1 MYVVPHGRNSAA
13 LVLFRDP
20 AYDKQQMPL
29 PLILVPLAVAGGS
42 AVAQT
47 VAKLKSHAKLNTLR
61 DELEELESRHRDEMR
76 LQHDRQRELCLLL
89 GLPEPDLPS
98 VLQAP
103 EQPEVAEPPE
113 PRWRRI
119 LRRRTR
125 TLADGSPHSRL
136 AIIGRHGGSFAASAI
151 WRTFGAP
158 IMNILRP
165 VLTRLLTFL
174 PRLAAFGGTGG
185 SIAASTGLRFA
196 LGAFTI
202 VGIILGP
209 VFAAWSI
216 VSEVRNVR
224 NARRELEATRAQRQ
238 AELTS
243 YAART
248 RQLQEQLAAAQDAG
262 AI

>member
-1 MYVVPHGRNSAA
+1 
-13 LVLFRDP
+13 
-20 AYDKQQMPL
+20 MPL

-47 VAKLKSHAKLNTLR
+47 VAKLKSHARLNELR
-61 DELEELESRHRDEMR
+61 DELEEIESRHRQEIRQHYERQVDLCRR
-76 LQHDRQRELCLLL
+76 LD
-89 GLPEPDLPS
+89 LPEPELPD
-98 VLQAP
+98 VLQQP
-103 EQPEVAEPPE
+103 EQAEVSESPE
-113 PRWRRI
+113 PRWRRL

-125 TLADGSPHSRL
+125 TVADGSPHSRL
-136 AIIGRHGGSFAASAI
+136 GIIGRHAGSFAAGAV

-165 VLTRLLTFL
+165 ILMRLLTFL

-202 VGIILGP
+202 VGIVLGP
-209 VFAAWSI
+209 VFAAWAI
-216 VSEVRNVR
+216 VSEIRNVR
-224 NARRELEATRAQRQ
+224 KAKRELETTRAERQ
-238 AELTS
+238 AELAR

-248 RQLQEQLAAAQDAG
+248 RQLQIRLAADPD
-262 AI
+262 

>member
-1 MYVVPHGRNSAA
+1 
-13 LVLFRDP
+13 
-20 AYDKQQMPL
+20 MPL

-47 VAKLKSHAKLNTLR
+47 VAKLKSHARLNELR
-61 DELEELESRHRDEMR
+61 DELDELESRHRQEIR
-76 LQHDRQRELCLLL
+76 KLYERQVDLCKQL
-89 GLPEPDLPS
+89 GLPEPGLPEALRAS
-98 VLQAP
+98 RQSEA
-103 EQPEVAEPPE
+103 AEPPA
-113 PRWRRI
+113 PRWRRM
-119 LRRRTR
+119 LKRRTR

-136 AIIGRHGGSFAASAI
+136 GIIGRHAGSFAAGAV

-165 VLTRLLTFL
+165 VIVRILTFL

-202 VGIILGP
+202 VGIVLGP
-209 VFAAWSI
+209 IFAAWAI
-216 VSEVRNVR
+216 VSEIRNVR
-224 NARRELEATRAQRQ
+224 KARRELDTTRAQRQ
-238 AELTS
+238 AELTR

-248 RQLQEQLAAAQDAG
+248 RRLQAELEAAPDLG
-262 AI
+262 

>member
-1 MYVVPHGRNSAA
+1 
-13 LVLFRDP
+13 
-20 AYDKQQMPL
+20 MPL

-47 VAKLKSHAKLNTLR
+47 VAKLRSHARLNELR
-61 DELEELESRHRDEMR
+61 DELEELESRHREEIR
-76 LQHDRQRELCLLL
+76 QHYDRQVALCRQLR
-89 GLPEPDLPS
+89 LPEPELPE
-98 VLQAP
+98 VLRVS
-103 EQPEVAEPPE
+103 EQPAASEPPA
-113 PRWRRI
+113 PRWRLLLKRQ
-119 LRRRTR
+119 RR
-125 TLADGSPHSRL
+125 TLADGSPHSKL
-136 AIIGRHGGSFAASAI
+136 GIIGRHAGSFAAGAV

-165 VLTRLLTFL
+165 MLTRLLTFL

-209 VFAAWSI
+209 VFAAWAI
-216 VSEVRNVR
+216 VSEIRNVR
-224 NARRELEATRAQRQ
+224 KARRELEVTRSERY
-238 AELTS
+238 AELAR

-248 RQLQEQLAAAQDAG
+248 RQLQMRPAAAEDSDPA
-262 AI
+262 

>member
-1 MYVVPHGRNSAA
+1 
-13 LVLFRDP
+13 
-20 AYDKQQMPL
+20 MPL

-47 VAKLKSHAKLNTLR
+47 VAKLKSHARLNELR
-61 DELEELESRHRDEMR
+61 DELDELESRHRQEVR
-76 LQHDRQRELCLLL
+76 QHFERQLALCQQLD
-89 GLPEPDLPS
+89 LPEPELPD
-98 VLQAP
+98 VLRVSGQSEA
-103 EQPEVAEPPE
+103 VEPPA
-113 PRWRRI
+113 PRWRRM
-119 LRRRTR
+119 LKRRTR

-136 AIIGRHGGSFAASAI
+136 GIIGRHAGSFAAGAV

-165 VLTRLLTFL
+165 VIVRILTFL

-202 VGIILGP
+202 VGIVLGP
-209 VFAAWSI
+209 IFAAWAI
-216 VSEVRNVR
+216 VSEIRNVR
-224 NARRELEATRAQRQ
+224 KARRELDTTRAQRQ
-238 AELTS
+238 AELTR

-248 RQLQEQLAAAQDAG
+248 RQLQAELETESDLG
-262 AI
+262 

>member
-1 MYVVPHGRNSAA
+1 
-13 LVLFRDP
+13 
-20 AYDKQQMPL
+20 MPL

-47 VAKLKSHAKLNTLR
+47 VAKLRSHAKLNELR
-61 DELEELESRHRDEMR
+61 DELEELESRHRQEVQ
-76 LQHDRQRELCLLL
+76 QHYDRHVDLCHQL
-89 GLPEPDLPS
+89 GLPEPELP
-98 VLQAP
+98 QALHQS
-103 EQPEVAEPPE
+103 EQPAAAETPT
-113 PRWRRI
+113 PRWRRL

-136 AIIGRHGGSFAASAI
+136 GIIVRHAGSFAAGAV

-158 IMNILRP
+158 VMNILRP
-165 VLTRLLTFL
+165 ILTFL

-209 VFAAWSI
+209 VFAAWAI
-216 VSEVRNVR
+216 VSEIRNVR
-224 NARRELEATRAQRQ
+224 KARRELEATRAERQ
-238 AELTS
+238 AELTR
-243 YAART
+243 YATTT
-248 RQLQEQLAAAQDAG
+248 RQLQMQLAAAQDSDPA
-262 AI
+262 

>member
-1 MYVVPHGRNSAA
+1 
-13 LVLFRDP
+13 
-20 AYDKQQMPL
+20 MPL

-47 VAKLKSHAKLNTLR
+47 VAKLKSHAKLNALR
-61 DELEELESRHRDEMR
+61 DELEGLESRHRDEIR
-76 LQHDRQRELCLLL
+76 LQHDRQKELCLRL
-89 GLPEPDLPS
+89 GLPEPELPDA
-98 VLQAP
+98 LKEP
-103 EQPEVAEPPE
+103 EPAEIAEQPE

-119 LRRRTR
+119 LLRRKR

-136 AIIGRHGGSFAASAI
+136 GIIGRHGGSFAASAV

-158 IMNILRP
+158 IMNFMRP
-165 VLTRLLTFL
+165 MIGRLLTFL

-196 LGAFTI
+196 LGAFTV

-216 VSEVRNVR
+216 VSEIRNVR
-224 NARRELEATRAQRQ
+224 KAQRELEATRLEHQ
-238 AELTS
+238 AERTR

-248 RQLQEQLAAAQDAG
+248 LQLQRQLEGAEGAG
-262 AI
+262 AT